1 MVYVP
6 TGPHKGRRFESGW
19 YVAARY
25 GVDAAA
31 AATAS
36 FSISPVVASIDR
48 AIVENTAGRST
59 MGASLWAS
67 VTTLATRP
75 LQFFGHRAFQWTW
88 ALYGTTYLAA
98 NAIDTSCEWASK
110 PARWP
115 KFLGTTPVNMAL
127 VIRKDVAFSKLF
139 GATNGGVGSG
149 PARAMPLPSYA
160 LFAVR
165 DSHTVAAAFLLPP
178 VVCQWLLDTGV
189 VKDKTCA
196 EVAAQ
201 VLAPAAVQFL
211 STPYH
216 LLALDL
222 YNRAGPLPFADRW
235 ALIRD
240 KYVVS
245 TLARIGRIG
254 PAFGVG
260 GVANRSLRER
270 WISAL

>member
-1 MVYVP
+1 MP
-6 TGPHKGRRFESGW
+6 TGPHKARDFASGW
-19 YVAARY
+19 FVATRY
-25 GVDAAA
+25 GIDAAA

-36 FSISPVVASIDR
+36 FAIAPIVGSIDR

-67 VTTLATRP
+67 ATTLVTRP
-75 LQFFGHRAFQWTW
+75 LQFFTHRAFQWTW
-88 ALYGTTYLAA
+88 ALYGATYLAA
-98 NAIDTSCEWASK
+98 NAIDTTCEWASK

-139 GATNGGVGSG
+139 GAGAGHS
-149 PARAMPLPSYA
+149 RMPLPSYG
-160 LFAVR
+160 LFAIR

-178 VVCQWLLDTGV
+178 VLCQWLLDTEV
-189 VKDKTCA
+189 VQHKTYA
-196 EVAAQ
+196 EVVAQ

-222 YNRAGPLPFADRW
+222 YNRAGPVPFADRW

-260 GVANRSLRER
+260 GVANRTLRER
-270 WISAL
+270 WIAALC